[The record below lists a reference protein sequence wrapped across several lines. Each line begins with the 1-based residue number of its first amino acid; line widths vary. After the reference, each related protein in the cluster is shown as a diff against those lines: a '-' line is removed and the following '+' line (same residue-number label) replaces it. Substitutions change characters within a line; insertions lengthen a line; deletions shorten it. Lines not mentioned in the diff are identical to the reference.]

1 MDSSQLDSSI
11 DLPII
16 GGVGALHGLP
26 RPEKKTIAINIGV
39 HIIIRSVSE
48 YFSTLFKG
56 IGKIYFK

>member
-26 RPEKKTIAINIGV
+26 RPEKKTIAILTTYTEKLSGV
-39 HIIIRSVSE
+39 QI
-48 YFSTLFKG
+48 
-56 IGKIYFK
+56 KID